1 MSNIRDAYTK
11 MELPKKPIGELLA
24 DGTDIDISQLTLG
37 FSETALSLFDN
48 ILVPLVEGR
57 LPNRAREFKA
67 ILERYGYTYRD
78 GEGLFTIS
86 DPAHPESYLFGG
98 NSLLYDTDT
107 ISTIGFCTETESGKK
122 KVEVYLFTEE
132 QEYYITNPNY
142 TQNKMESF
150 EQLKAYIAQG

>member
-1 MSNIRDAYTK
+1 MGILGIAVG
-11 MELPKKPIGELLA
+11 IA
-24 DGTDIDISQLTLG
+24 DINLQ
-37 FSETALSLFDN
+37 EEN
-48 ILVPLVEGR
+48 KVR
-57 LPNRAREFKA
+57 
-67 ILERYGYTYRD
+67 
-78 GEGLFTIS
+78 FTIS